1 MYCQVFIYFF
11 SNIFYTYTMEMKE
24 TILALCKKRNTN
36 YSEIARK
43 IGTTKQNICN
53 KFAKNKFYLDDIE
66 KIADALDCNLEIN
79 FIDKK
84 NGKPLI

>member
-1 MYCQVFIYFF
+1 
-11 SNIFYTYTMEMKE
+11 MEMKE

>member
-1 MYCQVFIYFF
+1 
-11 SNIFYTYTMEMKE
+11 MEMKE

-53 KFAKNKFYLDDIE
+53 KFARNKFYLDDIE
-66 KIADALDCNLEIN
+66 KIAEALDCTLEIK
-79 FIDKK
+79 FID
-84 NGKPLI
+84 NQTGENLL